1 MTADPLRL
9 LSFCRA
15 IEEASDEGLL
25 MLDRESL
32 LAVGAGLPEL
42 APHQQYNRR
51 SGSGVDDE
59 FE

>member
-32 LAVGAGLPEL
+32 LAVHSVLTLSEPACL
-42 APHQQYNRR
+42 N
-51 SGSGVDDE
+51 
-59 FE
+59 